1 MNGLGITITNKEGTT
16 LHTFRDFGLKW
27 ASMEIGVS
35 EPITQYV
42 QIPGSNNY
50 IDRMD
55 AIKVNNE
62 PILGRRNLT
71 ARFDAEGRMEEW
83 ETKISIL
90 SNFLNGQTVKMVLDT
105 DPQFFYRGVAHVETI
120 KEDYS
125 DCEYSIILDA
135 EPYKYDILSSTDDWL
150 WGPFNFQTG
159 IIVYASNLRVSNS
172 TVTIPGGEA
181 STIPEIIVHSMSTS
195 TLKVQ
200 HNSRSYELREGRN
213 RFPQIRVGKTDV
225 ALAFVGTGVVSIEYR
240 RRSQ

>member
-1 MNGLGITITNKEGTT
+1 M
-16 LHTFRDFGLKW
+16 HTFRDLGLKW
-27 ASMEIGVS
+27 VSMEIGVP

-62 PILGRRNLT
+62 PIFGRRNLT
-71 ARFDAEGRMEEW
+71 AGFDAEGRMEEW

-105 DPQFFYRGVAHVETI
+105 DPQFFYRGVAHVETV
-120 KEDYS
+120 KDEYT

-135 EPYKYDILSSTDDWL
+135 EPYKYDILLSTDDWL
-150 WGPFNFQTG
+150 WDPFNFQTG
-159 IIVYASNLRVSNS
+159 IIVYASKLRVSNS

-200 HNSRSYELREGRN
+200 HNGRTYDLKDGRN
-213 RFPQIRVGKTDV
+213 RFPQIRVGKTDT
-225 ALAFVGTGVVSIEYR
+225 ALAFTGTGVVSIEYR